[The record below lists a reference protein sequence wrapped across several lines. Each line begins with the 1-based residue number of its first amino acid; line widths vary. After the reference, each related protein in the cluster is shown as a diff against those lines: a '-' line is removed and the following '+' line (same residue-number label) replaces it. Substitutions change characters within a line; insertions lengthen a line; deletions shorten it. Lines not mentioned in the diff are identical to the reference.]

1 MDVEIDIRGDIVK
14 SKTASFITA
23 LMLALLVC
31 SCSNSG
37 TPSQPTQSQQEPAK
51 GSPAEAASKP
61 ESLELQVSELKDRID
76 ALEGNL
82 ASANQSLGQLNQS
95 LGQLQS
101 DLNSRGMA
109 TFDPI
114 ATQGYAPVDTGIVRL
129 MVRVKDITPFAD
141 GVKVTLQIGNPNAV
155 TLDGLTGTAYY
166 GPSWESA
173 KKDGTKSG
181 SKTWA
186 GDWLANQQHTAL
198 QISETLLPGRWTP
211 AVVILPSIKGSDF
224 GRLVLEL
231 KADKVAMYGG

>member
-1 MDVEIDIRGDIVK
+1 MK
-14 SKTASFITA
+14 SRTGAFIGA
-23 LMLALLVC
+23 LVLALLALLAC

-37 TPSQPTQSQQEPAK
+37 TSSQPAKSQQEPAK
-51 GSPAEAASKP
+51 GGKSLDEFLADAASKP
-61 ESLELQVSELKDRID
+61 DSLESRVSDLKKRVDT
-76 ALEGNL
+76 LESDMG
-82 ASANQSLGQLNQS
+82 SANES

-101 DLNSRGMA
+101 SLNARGMA

-129 MVRVKDITPFAD
+129 MVKVKDIAPFAD
-141 GVKVTLQIGNPNAV
+141 GVKVTLLIGNPNAV
-155 TLDGLTGTAYY
+155 TLDGLSGTAYY
-166 GPSWESA
+166 GTSWDSA
-173 KKDGTKSG
+173 QRDGAKSQ

-186 GDWLANQQHTAL
+186 IDWVKNQQKTPL

-211 AVVILPSIKGSDF
+211 AVIILPSIEGSAF